1 MVPVHTTVI
10 GYRCLLETDTGKIY
24 EVKEKK
30 IYEKQFMK
38 KHFGRLRRVWDSWQ

>member
-24 EVKEKK
+24 EKA
-30 IYEKQFMK
+30 IYEETFLEDGGVSGT
-38 KHFGRLRRVWDSWQ
+38 HGSNIGRQ